1 MDLRSQ
7 MDECLILRSREFQE
21 ADRLLTVLG
30 RRLGRL
36 SCLARGVRRPN
47 SRLKAA
53 TLDFSYS
60 KLQFAPAGRKAA
72 NAAGASSGLQLI
84 TQEIGRAS
92 CRERV

>member
-1 MDLRSQ
+1 M
-7 MDECLILRSREFQE
+7 
-21 ADRLLTVLG
+21 
-30 RRLGRL
+30 
-36 SCLARGVRRPN
+36 RRPN

-84 TQEIGRAS
+84 TQGEALDGLPGL
-92 CRERV
+92 REDLSKLGCAYYLGELLILA

>member
-60 KLQFAPAGRKAA
+60 KLQSGQRRRRFQRPATDYARGGFGRPA
-72 NAAGASSGLQLI
+72 
-84 TQEIGRAS
+84 RA
-92 CRERV
+92 